1 MLNSKLG
8 GSVRASKLSLP
19 SHYINTTA
27 FQDVTQTRLNCVLFG
42 DSYSSYPG
50 TRLALRLAYTPGFP
64 IRTLPG
70 SQAVPAAF
78 RSSPPVSLLRRQP
91 FGLGTRPY
99 LKRESGRS
107 QNSHSP
113 QRISPTPQTGCSSV
127 PTNSEM
133 HSILEPQN
141 IHSMGPQPPVR
152 FNETREYYKRA
163 PLNFIPQAVR
173 GPRFHAQPLFKPKGR
188 TR

>member
-64 IRTLPG
+64 IRILAR

-78 RSSPPVSLLRRQP
+78 RSTLLSYVANLSVSGQDRISSES
-91 FGLGTRPY
+91 
-99 LKRESGRS
+99 REEA

-127 PTNSEM
+127 PTNGEV
-133 HSILEPQN
+133 HSILQPQN